1 RSFHYFESARDFD
14 KINRLDDADAPS
26 SRDAMDRLRELQVWI
41 HARRFVD
48 KPCAQMKR
56 GLLRIT
62 LILRDQVCGCK
73 RRNLNTQAHQRATM
87 LDEVVR
93 VRHAVALNV
102 RATGIL
108 WIGPPV
114 IALREKVMQ
123 SARAAR
129 TVRGSDCDGCF
140 SQILICRFQDARA
153 IKGRDVEAGLQRA
166 RRPITTDD
174 NKDY

>member
-1 RSFHYFESARDFD
+1 MNCVDDSDATSGRDSVD
-14 KINRLDDADAPS
+14 GLG
-26 SRDAMDRLRELQVWI
+26 ELQVWI

-48 KPCAQMKR
+48 KPRAQVER
-56 GLLRIT
+56 GVLRIT

-129 TVRGSDCDGCF
+129 TVQGGDCDGCF
-140 SQILICRFQDARA
+140 SQILICRFQDACA

-166 RRPITTDD
+166 RWPITTDD